1 MYANNFRKLGPR
13 TSSGRNSLVVLST
26 FNSDYDIGF
35 SGKKFDVKTNFL
47 LNLFFRFFA
56 VIRFGR
62 QHTTRC

>member
-1 MYANNFRKLGPR
+1 
-13 TSSGRNSLVVLST
+13 LVVLST